1 MNINTFITGTRVLS
15 ELALSAQ
22 IKYKAE
28 WNAKSLY
35 KLSHLAVTIADGC
48 LMVGQIAGFSI
59 SRNFFYTQLALRTI
73 VVVSG
78 TLVDPK
84 APRWGVAAQVCVLT
98 QQILRITEPKQL
110 AVRDW
115 GYFLNGIEFGIR
127 FLRGDQSSK
136 VSNLCN
142 EMN

>member
-1 MNINTFITGTRVLS
+1 MNINTFITGSRIWS
-15 ELALSAQ
+15 ELSLSAQ

-59 SRNFFYTQLALRTI
+59 SRNFFYAQLALRSV

-78 TLVDPK
+78 TLVDGK
-84 APRWGVAAQVCVLT
+84 SPRWGVAAQACVLT

-110 AVRDW
+110 AVKEW
-115 GYFLNGIEFGIR
+115 GYLLSGIEFGVR
-127 FLRGDQSSK
+127 YLRGDQRSK
-136 VSNLCN
+136 VSNLYT